1 MLKDAGA
8 SAVIADI
15 PSAAGIMASSMRS
28 SPRRPARRGARGCSR
43 SSALAKWNPQRSAG
57 DGLSISVPTGMT
69 EADLAM
75 GYEPL
80 WAIGSGRVPTS
91 QEIMQMHAHVR
102 ECLVVHLGPHGKNV
116 RILYG
121 SSVNLT
127 DARAILALPGV
138 GAALVGG
145 AKLKTGSFWAIL
157 ASTPSTSTLRLDVA

>member
-1 MLKDAGA
+1 
-8 SAVIADI
+8 
-15 PSAAGIMASSMRS
+15 
-28 SPRRPARRGARGCSR
+28 
-43 SSALAKWNPQRSAG
+43 
-57 DGLSISVPTGMT
+57 
-69 EADLAM
+69 M

-127 DARAILALPGV
+127 DSPRYPGSRRIGGRGETEDRELLGDPREHPFDFNASLGRSLAEERPKMRTGIVSDPAGGWKPSGPRGLIQSPCVPSGV
-138 GAALVGG
+138 SPRRGAAS
-145 AKLKTGSFWAIL
+145 AT
-157 ASTPSTSTLRLDVA
+157 

>member
-1 MLKDAGA
+1 
-8 SAVIADI
+8 
-15 PSAAGIMASSMRS
+15 
-28 SPRRPARRGARGCSR
+28 
-43 SSALAKWNPQRSAG
+43 
-57 DGLSISVPTGMT
+57 
-69 EADLAM
+69 M

-127 DARAILALPGV
+127 NSRVTRGR
-138 GAALVGG
+138 AALVGG
-145 AKLKTGSFWAIL
+145 AKLKTESFWAIL
-157 ASTPSTSTLRLDVA
+157 ASTPSTSTRRLDVA